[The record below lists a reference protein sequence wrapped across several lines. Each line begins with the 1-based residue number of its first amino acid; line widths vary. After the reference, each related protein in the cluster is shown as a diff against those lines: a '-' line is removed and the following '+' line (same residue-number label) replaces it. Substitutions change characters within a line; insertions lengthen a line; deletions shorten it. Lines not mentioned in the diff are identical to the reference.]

1 MNVHD
6 IVIKELESGE
16 RVELIPI
23 QFMDMLV
30 YTSGSNVDSE
40 DYSSVG
46 SVVPGISEK
55 STDDEVLTSLSKT
68 ARKMMVFGGDDA
80 C

>member
-1 MNVHD
+1 MSVHD

-16 RVELIPI
+16 RIELIPT

-30 YTSGSNVDSE
+30 YTSGSNVDSG
-40 DYSSVG
+40 DCSFVG
-46 SVVPGISEK
+46 SMVPGISEK
-55 STDDEVLTSLSKT
+55 STDVEVLTSLSKT
-68 ARKMMVFGGDDA
+68 ARKMTAFGGDDV